1 MKYFRLMKHFL
12 LSLLIFVALTS
23 VAFAQ
28 SGNISGKVTMENAV
42 PVVGAVVNIKSL
54 NKQTLTDDKGN
65 YSIKNIPYGN
75 YTLEIGSMEI
85 VSKKQ
90 AFTINKPE
98 NTINVAAK
106 AKDNSVLNEVAITGK
121 TEKKKMETSG
131 FAVSIIETKEASL
144 RNLTTNELLDRSVG
158 VRVRQNGG
166 EGSPIEYN
174 LNGMSGSTI
183 GMFLDGIEI
192 STYGSSFNLNNIPP
206 SMIERIEVYKGVLP
220 AHLSGNYIGGAINVI
235 MKKDASANN
244 ITAAVSYGS
253 FNTYR
258 ADLGALYRN
267 PKNGFT
273 ARASGFYSHSDNNYE
288 MWGKFSK
295 YTLSNSRVERYNR
308 TRRPNDEFRTVGGRF
323 ELGFTDVKWA
333 DQFFVGYNISDTY
346 KEIPHGLT
354 MTKPYFGR
362 FNEYQAHVVSL
373 NYNKRDLLVQGL
385 ALNVNAV
392 HSMRSTYLQDTV
404 SQKYNWS
411 RNGSDNYDLE
421 LLLAPPNA
429 AGEIKPY
436 PHEPG
441 RGQQGE
447 AVMSNIDRTISNV
460 RSNLSYEVLAGH
472 RISLNHKFERSNRN
486 DQDLLDPTRDKWITE
501 NLITTNIWAMNY
513 ESELLNGKLRTNI
526 FGKYAIYHTEQRS
539 PIAENGG
546 VIVYENASNT
556 RDNKGFGGTVSYEPI
571 RNGFIIVSAEKS
583 FIMPTDRHIYGEPEN
598 NLLANP
604 DILPELAI
612 NYNLGAR
619 YNFSPTSKHKIS
631 LYGNMF
637 WRNGYDKIIQQT
649 RIDEVV
655 QGRENQVEDIQVTQ
669 FVNLSKTQS
678 VGFEAEVNYIYDN
691 KLNAMVNFSKFNSL
705 FKVERDERGN
715 PHSLYD
721 RQVPNEPFFTMN
733 ANVQYRMNNLIQ
745 KKSALNVYYNAG
757 FVAPFSTIWIDSEWF
772 TTPTQLAH
780 DLGASYR
787 FPSGKLVASLDA
799 KNVLNAEIYDNF
811 GVQKPGRAFYIKL
824 NYTINNFNK

>member
-1 MKYFRLMKHFL
+1 MKHFL
-12 LSLLIFVALTS
+12 LSFLLIVALNS
-23 VAFAQ
+23 IVNAQ
-28 SGNISGKVTMENAV
+28 TGNISGKITMENKE
-42 PVVGAVVNIKSL
+42 PVAGAVVNIKSL
-54 NKQTLTDDKGN
+54 NKQTLTDEKGN
-65 YSIKNIPYGN
+65 YSFKSIAYGN
-75 YTLEIGSMEI
+75 YTLEVGSMEI
-85 VSKKQ
+85 VSRLLQ
-90 AFTINKPE
+90 IVVNKPE
-98 NTINVAAK
+98 NTFNIATK

-131 FAVSIIETKEASL
+131 FAVSVIETKEASL

-183 GMFLDGIEI
+183 GIFLDGIEI

-206 SMIERIEVYKGVLP
+206 AMIDHIEVYKGVLP
-220 AHLSGNYIGGAINVI
+220 SHLSGNYVGGAINVI
-235 MKKDASANN
+235 LKKDASANN
-244 ITAAVSYGS
+244 ITASASYGS

-258 ADLGALYRN
+258 ADLGGLYRN
-267 PKNGFT
+267 PKNGLTF
-273 ARASGFYSHSDNNYE
+273 RASAFYTHSDNNYE

-295 YTLSNSRVERYNR
+295 YTLPNSRVTRYNR
-308 TRRPNDEFRTVGGRF
+308 TRRPNDEFRSVGGRF

-333 DQFFVGYNISDTY
+333 DQFFVGYNVSDSY

-373 NYNKRDLLVQGL
+373 NYNKKNLLLDGL
-385 ALNVNAV
+385 SLNINAV

-404 SQKYNWS
+404 SRKYNWS
-411 RNGSDNYDLE
+411 KNGSGNYDLE

-429 AGEIKPY
+429 AGEVKPY
-436 PHEPG
+436 PYEPG
-441 RGQQGE
+441 KGQQGD
-447 AVMSNIDRTISNV
+447 AVISNIDRNISNI
-460 RSNLSYEVLAGH
+460 RSNLSYEVFVGH
-472 RISLNHKFERSNRN
+472 RVSLNHKFERSDRE
-486 DQDLLDPTRDKWITE
+486 DQDLLNPERSRWITQ

-513 ESELLNGKLRTNI
+513 EASLFKGKLQTNI
-526 FGKYAIYHTEQRS
+526 FGKYAVYNTTQRA
-539 PIAENGG
+539 PVA
-546 VIVYENASNT
+546 ENASQIIYENINSR
-556 RDNKGFGGTVSYEPI
+556 RDNKGFGGTLSYEAI
-571 RNGFIIVSAEKS
+571 NNGFLIFSAEKS

-598 NLLANP
+598 NLLPNA

-619 YNFSPTSKHKIS
+619 YSFQPAKKHRLN
-631 LYGNMF
+631 LYGNLF

-649 RIDEVV
+649 RTDEVIE
-655 QGRENQVEDIQVTQ
+655 GRENQVEDIQVTQ

-678 VGFEAEVNYIYDN
+678 IGFEAEINYIYDN
-691 KLNAMVNFSKFNSL
+691 KLNAMLNFSKFNSL
-705 FKVERDERGN
+705 FKVETDERGN
-715 PHSLYD
+715 PHSLYN
-721 RQVPNEPFFTMN
+721 RQVPNEPFFTIN
-733 ANVQYRMNNLIQ
+733 ANVQYRLNNVFQ
-745 KKSALNVYYNAG
+745 KKSSLNVYYNAG
-757 FVAPFSTIWIDSEWF
+757 YVAPFSTIWIDSEWF

-780 DLGASYR
+780 DIGASYR
-787 FPSGKLVASLDA
+787 FPSGKLVASFDA

>member
-1 MKYFRLMKHFL
+1 MKYFL
-12 LSLLIFVALTS
+12 LSLFFVI
-23 VAFAQ
+23 AFNSISKAQ
-28 SGNISGKVTMENAV
+28 TGNISGKITMENSE
-42 PVVGAVVNIKSL
+42 PVAGAVVNIKSL
-54 NKQTLTDDKGN
+54 NKQTITDEK
-65 YSIKNIPYGN
+65 GN
-75 YTLEIGSMEI
+75 YTLKDVAYGSYTLEVGSMEI
-85 VSKKQ
+85 ITKRQ
-90 AFTINKPE
+90 QITINKPDH
-98 NTINVAAK
+98 TVNVSAK
-106 AKDNSVLNEVAITGK
+106 AKATSELNEVAVQGK

-131 FAVSIIETKEASL
+131 FAVSIMETKEASL

-244 ITAAVSYGS
+244 ITASVSYGS

-258 ADLGALYRN
+258 ADVGAMYRN
-267 PKNGFT
+267 QKNGLT
-273 ARASGFYSHSDNNYE
+273 VRASGFYSHSDNNYE

-295 YTLSNSRVERYNR
+295 YTLPNSRVERYNR

-333 DQFFVGYNISDTY
+333 DQFFVGYNISDSY

-373 NYNKRDLLVQGL
+373 NYSKRNLFVDGL
-385 ALNVNAV
+385 SLNVNAV

-404 SQKYNWS
+404 SRKYNWS
-411 RNGSDNYDLE
+411 RNGSDNYELE

-429 AGEIKPY
+429 AGETKPFPY
-436 PHEPG
+436 EAG
-441 RGQQGE
+441 KGQQGD

-460 RSNLSYEVLAGH
+460 RSNFSYEVLAGH
-472 RISLNHKFERSNRN
+472 RLSLNHKFERSNRD
-486 DQDLLDPTRDKWITE
+486 DQDLLDPSRDKWITE
-501 NLITTNIWAMNY
+501 NLLTTNIFAMNY
-513 ESELLNGKLRTNI
+513 ESSLLRGKLRTNF
-526 FGKYAIYHTEQRS
+526 FGKYAVYRSNQRS
-539 PIAENGG
+539 PISENAG
-546 VIVYENASNT
+546 VISYENTTTT
-556 RDNKGFGGTVSYEPI
+556 RHNKGFGGTVSYEAI
-571 RNGFIIVSAEKS
+571 RNGFVIFSAEKS

-619 YNFSPTSKHKIS
+619 YNFEITNKHRIN

-649 RIDEVV
+649 RVDEVIP
-655 QGRENQVEDIQVTQ
+655 GRENQVEDIQVTQ

-678 VGFEAEVNYIYDN
+678 IGFEAEVNYIYN
-691 KLNAMVNFSKFNSL
+691 NRLNAMLNFSKFNSL
-705 FKVERDERGN
+705 FKVQTDERGN

-721 RQVPNEPFFTMN
+721 KQVPNEPFFTVN
-733 ANVQYRMNNLIQ
+733 ANVQYRLNNILQ
-745 KKSALNVYYNAG
+745 KNSSLNVYYNAG
-757 FVAPFSTIWIDSEWF
+757 YVGSFSTIWIESEWF
-772 TTPTQLAH
+772 TTPTQFSH

-787 FPSGKLVASLDA
+787 FPSSKMVVSFDA